1 MTEDA
6 QAARS
11 RLARG
16 RLALQRQKHAAM
28 DPQCLASRDSK
39 RQVQNMEA
47 TLAGLESYLQ
57 SLRNAP
63 H

>member
-16 RLALQRQKHAAM
+16 RLSLQRQKHAPA
-28 DPQCLASRDSK
+28 DPQSLASRDSK
-39 RQVQNMEA
+39 RQVQNMEV
-47 TLAGLESYLQ
+47 TIAGLERYLQ
-57 SLRNAP
+57 SLRNTP

>member
-1 MTEDA
+1 
-6 QAARS
+6 
-11 RLARG
+11 
-16 RLALQRQKHAAM
+16 M